1 MAPVGWL
8 TGEQRQLLDAAT
20 DPIEAEELRDY
31 FANRSFRSDIFVRGK
46 AVLSDIRLREQAEH
60 IHLWG
65 NPSVSFKQVV
75 ELEHATVTRSDAYHQ
90 PLFDRLRR
98 SEMTLAELFDAPE
111 LAGVDIDGV
120 LKLLRLSI
128 AVGETSIRYGAVQ
141 PRASADRL
149 NAVLL
154 SRVERGEI
162 WSALASPRL
171 GGGAGV
177 GTLDLLMMASLHEK
191 VDRKKALGKDMDEL
205 TARVVRSLAVTGLQL
220 RVGDVEVAPGDI
232 TKRMSHIFEDSG
244 KTLIAHSVER
254 GFWAAQKTASR

>member
-1 MAPVGWL
+1 V
-8 TGEQRQLLDAAT
+8 T

-154 SRVERGEI
+154 PRVERGKI

-177 GTLDLLMMASLHEK
+177 GTLDLLIKGITGSNLLLQGDSEFGRGGCSP
-191 VDRKKALGKDMDEL
+191 VQILL
-205 TARVVRSLAVTGLQL
+205 TQGAVQA
-220 RVGDVEVAPGDI
+220 D
-232 TKRMSHIFEDSG
+232 
-244 KTLIAHSVER
+244 
-254 GFWAAQKTASR
+254 